1 MRDMPRA
8 SRCALRPSA
17 AIGAVVLLL
26 LVGVLSTIYQYD
38 SAQSEHRRQLT
49 VQANILAA
57 SVTAAIAFND
67 RPTAQEYVDALMLDP
82 RLNAVSIYNEAH
94 QQLAGFHRPGGEPI
108 PDLLAHGGNISHREH
123 LLVEVP
129 ARQGT

>member
-1 MRDMPRA
+1 MRNM
-8 SRCALRPSA
+8 SRSRYLALRPA
-17 AIGAVVLLL
+17 AALVAVLVLLL
-26 LVGVLSTIYQYD
+26 AGISATVYQYD
-38 SAQSEHRRQLT
+38 STRAERRRQLT

-82 RLNAVSIYNEAH
+82 RLNAASIYNEAH